1 MFSFSLDAPRTL
13 QGLGAGTHRRE
24 EILAELSKDSICD
37 SCLQR
42 ISSTLASSRAEHTQ
56 AVKDRISSVEQM
68 KDVVDLTK
76 GLFAVSKVGQ
86 IILHRVTHQRDL

>member
-24 EILAELSKDSICD
+24 EFPTELSKNSMCD

-76 GLFAVSKVGQ
+76 GLFAVSKVRQ
-86 IILHRVTHQRDL
+86 TIFHRITP

>member
-1 MFSFSLDAPRTL
+1 MFSFPLDAPRTL

-24 EILAELSKDSICD
+24 GFPTSGPNRRNTQ
-37 SCLQR
+37 CLQR
-42 ISSTLASSRAEHTQ
+42 ISGILASSRAEHTQ

-76 GLFAVSKVGQ
+76 GLFGISKVRR
-86 IILHRVTHQRDL
+86 ITFHHIHI